1 MANPQKEDGHV
12 DIANE
17 IIEALA
23 KTHLSSYETQVIFAI
38 FRKTYGWHKKE
49 DWITNSQI
57 AKMTGI
63 AEAHISRTIKILLQ
77 KNIVKKN
84 GKRLGIQKDYEQWE
98 KLPKGVTSHHGEKL
112 PKGDIKL
119 PKGVIKVTKGGIK
132 KLPKGVYT
140 KETKETTTK
149 ETIQKKGDIFLKALK
164 DFKTMRNK
172 IKKPLTKRAE
182 DMLITSLNQLSK
194 DEQEQIAILNQSIFH
209 CWQGVYALKDR
220 PQDNESQP
228 KHIAKPQKEFTPA
241 EIEKNKANA
250 KKLSDML
257 SGKFDMPEMAKGG

>member
-149 ETIQKKGDIFLKALK
+149 ENIQKIKINDFHDLLKRPNINSEEK
-164 DFKTMRNK
+164 
-172 IKKPLTKRAE
+172 KKPNNIEFDTELLSWHGIDEDILDKWVEKFPNINVSLELIKIREYFKRNPKAA
-182 DMLITSLNQLSK
+182 K
-194 DEQEQIAILNQSIFH
+194 DIEIRF
-209 CWQGVYALKDR
+209 KDR
-220 PQDNESQP
+220 FCIYIYDWLERASKYKIADSQ
-228 KHIAKPQKEFTPA
+228 
-241 EIEKNKANA
+241 
-250 KKLSDML
+250 
-257 SGKFDMPEMAKGG
+257 